1 MRPYRPPPSAVALM
15 NELAQKFPKV
25 GQLIHARRREEGYV
39 DPIAEMEEIVFR
51 LRDSAEIDGGLPLG
65 QLLLFLDSRFQIG
78 DEAVDY
84 LIAGGFLETFGL
96 LGKSKYWA
104 LRARLPQR
112 MGAWMNAVSPRGIE
126 EEASSE
132 AESPE
137 AGAIDDQEDPA
148 DPGEPDISLTDESVS
163 ESDSQVLLLNELG
176 RRFPKAGEIIL
187 AYRRREGRVGT
198 YGELGEVMFWMRDS
212 AETNTAPEIREILL
226 FLESKFQVGHE
237 EVDELIAIS
246 FLEGLALS
254 GARYHA
260 LRAQLPDRMAAWLDD
275 RYPPRLDWG
284 DT

>member
-1 MRPYRPPPSAVALM
+1 MRPYQPPPSAVALM
-15 NELAQKFPKV
+15 NELAQRFPKV

-65 QLLLFLDSRFQIG
+65 ELLLFLDSRFQVG

-104 LRARLPQR
+104 LRARLPER
-112 MGAWMNAVSPRGIE
+112 MEAWTNAVSPRGIE
-126 EEASSE
+126 EEDSSE
-132 AESPE
+132 AEGTQDGS
-137 AGAIDDQEDPA
+137 IDDQEDPA
-148 DPGEPDISLTDESVS
+148 YPDEPDIGLTDESVS
-163 ESDSQVLLLNELG
+163 ASDSQVLLLNELG

-198 YGELGEVMFWMRDS
+198 YGEMGEVMFWMRDS
-212 AETNTAPEIREILL
+212 AETNAAPEIREILL
-226 FLESKFQVGHE
+226 FLESKFQVGDQD
-237 EVDELIAIS
+237 VDELIAIS

-254 GARYHA
+254 GSRYHA
-260 LRAQLPDRMAAWLDD
+260 LRAQLPERMAAWLDD
-275 RYPPRLDWG
+275 RYPPSLDWG
-284 DT
+284 ET

>member
-1 MRPYRPPPSAVALM
+1 M
-15 NELAQKFPKV
+15 NELAQTFPEV
-25 GQLIHARRREEGYV
+25 GQLIHALRREEGEIFPY
-39 DPIAEMEEIVFR
+39 AEMEEIVFR

-65 QLLLFLDSRFQIG
+65 ELLQFLESRFEVG
-78 DEAVDY
+78 DQDIDD
-84 LIAGGFLETFGL
+84 LIAIGFLETFGL
-96 LGKSKYWA
+96 LGRSKYWA

-112 MGAWMNAVSPRGIE
+112 MGAWMNAVFPRGLE
-126 EEASSE
+126 DEKTSE
-132 AESPE
+132 AESTQD
-137 AGAIDDQEDPA
+137 GSIDDQKDPA
-148 DPGEPDISLTDESVS
+148 YPDEPDIGLTDESVS

-198 YGELGEVMFWMRDS
+198 YGEVGEVMFWMRDS
-212 AETNTAPEIREILL
+212 AETNMAPEIREILQ
-226 FLESKFQVGHE
+226 FLESKFEVGDQ

-254 GARYHA
+254 GMRFHA
-260 LRAQLPDRMAAWLDD
+260 LRAQLPERMAAWLDD